1 MSLVTVVG
9 LAGGGVYRST
19 EANFGERTAIEP
31 QYDSSQGVV
40 RSTPPPSLSGSPLGM
55 GIPAHPV
62 VNPKI
67 GIGIPHQVR
76 YSQVDCMSDN
86 VGMS

>member
-9 LAGGGVYRST
+9 LAGGGVYRS
-19 EANFGERTAIEP
+19 NFGERTAIKP

-40 RSTPPPSLSGSPLGM
+40 QSTPPASLSGSPLGM

-67 GIGIPHQVR
+67 GTGIPYRVR
-76 YSQVDCMSDN
+76 YSQADCMIDN